1 LDNFN
6 EIVEEV
12 MSKNDIV
19 DVISG
24 YVQLQRKGSSY
35 FGLCPF
41 HNEKSPSFSVSRNK
55 QMYYCF
61 GCGAG
66 GNVYTFL
73 MEYEK
78 YTFREALN
86 VLAERAGVE
95 LPEMEY
101 SAAAKKENDL
111 KNTLLEINKKAATYY
126 YYQLKG
132 EGGENARR
140 YFEKRKLLP
149 ETIQKFGLGYSSM
162 YRDDLYR
169 YMKKEGYSDEIL
181 AKSGLFSMNERG
193 VTDKFWN
200 RVMFPIMNV
209 NNKVIGFGGRVMGEG
224 EPKYLNSPETV
235 LFDKSRNLYGLN
247 LARSSRAKNLI
258 ICEGYMD
265 VIAMHQAGF
274 GQAVAS
280 LGTALTQGHAALLK
294 RYADEVL
301 ICYDSDGA
309 GQKAALRAI
318 PILKRAGLRT
328 KVINM
333 KPYKDPDE
341 FIKNLGAEEF
351 QKRIDTAQNSFL
363 YEIEILKASHDM
375 QDPESKTDFINQTA
389 QKLSQFDEELER
401 NTYIQAVSDQYHLDY
416 ESLRRLV
423 IRYGEQN
430 QIKNVE
436 KEQQDED
443 KKARTVSVSKK
454 EDAVKMAQRI
464 ILTWLIEDRRVYP
477 VIKKYISPA
486 DFIDPLYHEVA
497 QKLFLQLEEGS
508 VNPAAIM
515 NTFEEEEE
523 HRIVAALFNT
533 SLSAEL
539 SDSEKERALNETVH
553 QIKKNSV
560 DYRSKNAASADELKA
575 LIREQAELNKLAGV
589 HISLK

>member
-1 LDNFN
+1 MDNFN

-19 DVISG
+19 DVVSG
-24 YVQLQRKGSSY
+24 YVQLQRKGSSW

-66 GNVYTFL
+66 GNVYNFL

-78 YTFREALN
+78 FTFREALQS
-86 VLAERAGVE
+86 LAERAGVE
-95 LPEMEY
+95 LPQMEY
-101 SAAAKKENDL
+101 SESSRQAASEKE
-111 KNTLLEINKKAATYY
+111 KLLEINKKAATYF

-132 EGGENARR
+132 DHGEKARA
-140 YFEKRKLLP
+140 YFEERKLTQ
-149 ETIQKFGLGYSSM
+149 ETINKFGLGFSSM
-162 YRDDLYR
+162 YEDDLYR

-181 AKSGLFSMNERG
+181 SKSGLFTMNARG

-209 NNKVIGFGGRVMGEG
+209 NNKVIGFGGRVMGKG

-247 LARSSRAKNLI
+247 LARTSRSKNLI

-265 VIAMHQAGF
+265 VISMHQAGF
-274 GQAVAS
+274 SQAVAS
-280 LGTALTQGHAALLK
+280 LGTALTQGHAALMK
-294 RYADEVL
+294 RYTDEVL

-318 PILKRAGLRT
+318 PILKGVGLRT

-333 KPYKDPDE
+333 RPYKDPDE

-351 QKRIDTAQNSFL
+351 AKRIEEAQNSFF
-363 YEIEILKASHDM
+363 YEIQTIEESHDM
-375 QDPESKTDFINQTA
+375 KDPESKTEFINLTA
-389 QKLSQFDEELER
+389 RKLSEFTEDLER
-401 NTYIQAVSDQYHLDY
+401 TTYIQAISEKYYLDY
-416 ESLRRLV
+416 DSLRKMV
-423 IRYGEQN
+423 IRYGEQG
-430 QIKNVE
+430 KFE
-436 KEQQDED
+436 EARKEQQSQD
-443 KKARTVSVSKK
+443 KESKSGTVRKT
-454 EDAVKMAQRI
+454 DAIAASQGI
-464 ILTWLIEDRRVYP
+464 ILTWLIEDKRIYP
-477 VIKKYISPA
+477 LIRGILSPA
-486 DFIDPLYHEVA
+486 DFVDAVFHKVA
-497 QKLFLQLEEGS
+497 KALFEQLESGNVS
-508 VNPAAIM
+508 PATIVNL
-515 NTFEEEEE
+515 FSDEEEQ
-523 HRIVAALFNT
+523 RQVAALFNA
-533 SLSAEL
+533 SLSEEL
-539 SDSEKERALNETVH
+539 SDVEKERALNETLY

-560 DYRSKNAASADELKA
+560 DYRSRNATSADELKE
-575 LIREQAELNKLAGV
+575 IVREQAALNKLKSM